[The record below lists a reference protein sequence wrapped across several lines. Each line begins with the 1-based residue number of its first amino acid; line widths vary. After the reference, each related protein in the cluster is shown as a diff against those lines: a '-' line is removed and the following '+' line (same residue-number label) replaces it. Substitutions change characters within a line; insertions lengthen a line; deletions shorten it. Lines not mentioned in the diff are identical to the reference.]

1 MAVLSKFAPTRTR
14 LSSASA
20 TAIVNDL
27 TRLYLQHRTRISRA
41 VYLTLFVAL
50 INRIRNAIA
59 EQKAASQRTAA
70 HRKTA
75 TSKGEGEATGRKKVE
90 LNREFFKNLLRLLR
104 ICIPGWKSKEF
115 RLLISHSVFL
125 VLRTMISLYVA
136 ELDGKLVS
144 SLVRGKGRDFLWGLV
159 WWMTV
164 AVPATF
170 TNSMV
175 YMAHQKMSETE
186 LTKAALL
193 PPVQAIAAVSDAPYN
208 PRAQQIPL
216 ANDLLY
222 PLRARRPDQERG
234 PAHHSR
240 HCQVLEQLS
249 RAVLQPRKTR
259 ARHGCIQLVSFA
271 QRWW

>member
-1 MAVLSKFAPTRTR
+1 MAVLSKFAPLRTR

-59 EQKAASQRTAA
+59 EQKAVSQRAAA
-70 HRKTA
+70 HRKTS

-175 YMAHQKMSETE
+175 GT
-186 LTKAALL
+186 
-193 PPVQAIAAVSDAPYN
+193 
-208 PRAQQIPL
+208 
-216 ANDLLY
+216 
-222 PLRARRPDQERG
+222 
-234 PAHHSR
+234 
-240 HCQVLEQLS
+240 QLS
-249 RAVLQPRKTR
+249 E
-259 ARHGCIQLVSFA
+259 SFSA
-271 QRWW
+271 M

>member
-14 LSSASA
+14 LSQASA

-59 EQKAASQRTAA
+59 EQKAASQRAA
-70 HRKTA
+70 NARKTA
-75 TSKGEGEATGRKKVE
+75 TSAGEGEATGRKKVE
-90 LNREFFKNLLRLLR
+90 LNREFFKNLMRLLR

-115 RLLISHSVFL
+115 RLLISHSIFL

-175 YMAHQKMSETE
+175 
-186 LTKAALL
+186 
-193 PPVQAIAAVSDAPYN
+193 
-208 PRAQQIPL
+208 
-216 ANDLLY
+216 
-222 PLRARRPDQERG
+222 G
-234 PAHHSR
+234 
-240 HCQVLEQLS
+240 VL
-249 RAVLQPRKTR
+249 
-259 ARHGCIQLVSFA
+259 H
-271 QRWW
+271 